1 MLLQSYVQRLLSA
14 DELIVLLEEDTVRNP
29 EFDYDRFEWLANMDN
44 SERKAYLILSE
55 ALHLPE

>member
-14 DELIVLLEEDTVRNP
+14 DELIVLLEEDSVRNP

-44 SERKAYLILSE
+44 SECKAYLILSE